1 MDAHRFSKKRTFLR
15 SKMQRSLLSFL
26 TEYETPKIVSI
37 HSLTLAI
44 LLRVIQIIIL
54 LYSILYLLLYEQG
67 YQKKD
72 TAIISSVTLKVK
84 GIGYIHTPENQN
96 LVIDVAGEIGKSA
109 CFAWKWNF
117 MLCRLYNPTIGKQRY
132 LYQDKLLSNG
142 PNAIDM
148 SGECLV
154 ERSDVSRR
162 REMSAPRP
170 SAQYERTV
178 DRPMFNI
185 VESVQQSKSNGE
197 WHRTSDRLVRN
208 GR

>member
-15 SKMQRSLLSFL
+15 SRMQRSLLSFL

-54 LYSILYLLLYEQG
+54 VYSILYLLLYEQG

-96 LVIDVAGEIGKSA
+96 LVIDVVGEIRERRCA
-109 CFAWKWNF
+109 LFRRWNL
-117 MLCRLYNPTIGKQRY
+117 MLNRLHNSTVGEQRY
-132 LYQDKLLSNG
+132 FYQDELLSNG
-142 PNAIDM
+142 SNTFDM
-148 SGECLV
+148 SGECLF
-154 ERSDVSRR
+154 ERSNVSR
-162 REMSAPRP
+162 
-170 SAQYERTV
+170 
-178 DRPMFNI
+178 
-185 VESVQQSKSNGE
+185 
-197 WHRTSDRLVRN
+197 
-208 GR
+208 